1 MSKISEVII
10 GDSGEVARNK
20 INEAIETVETD
31 ATITGDGTVESPLSA
46 VPTGIVEP
54 VDKLEFN
61 TSPPVIT
68 TAGTILWNENEYTI
82 EVITGLGAVIQL
94 GHEMVLLYYNDTGA
108 IIPDGAILHP
118 RSATIISG
126 QVVPTPELADAS
138 KWELSEGTLSVATH
152 EIPIG
157 SLGIATRFG
166 RVRGINTS
174 AVSAGAQIW
183 LSEIN
188 PGEFTDIKPTFPNYA
203 ISIGGSLNSELAPDG
218 EIFVSITKNVFNT
231 FNDAFDGAIRETF
244 DFLVTSDGVTVTG
257 SLSNVDTL
265 SDLTLLFSDGFY
277 TFVTTPAAAT
287 IALTDGTDSA
297 TTTNYVYIPISTKV
311 LTVST
316 AGFPL
321 TEHCKIAQ
329 LEVQSAATVQ
339 AELGAERNQNI
350 NDHIKTEDDNGHILH
365 IAERVRQLN
374 AEHDNGTEGSLTG
387 VTTNGYIQVTGGEV
401 WQLHKQTFA
410 SFSMPTRDI
419 IITNDF
425 TTANR
430 RTDNLNTIT
439 AYSTGNAWSNEW
451 SKVVIWG
458 IANKTGEVD
467 FIKLNLPSDGYNS
480 EANAIADSLNYAD
493 YSIPN
498 KYKGVGFLIAAFT
511 IRISG
516 GAITYNGGLAYQDLR
531 GFVPNNIA
539 GGGGG
544 SGVTSLLGLSD
555 VFIASYAGKKGQAVK
570 INDLETGIESGGNV
584 VGGAYIQSFSA
595 TPAFDFDNGNT
606 QQITLTADI
615 TSWTLTNT
623 LPAGSYVIYFIQ
635 DGVGGHSIPD
645 GTTGTK
651 TDNSTDFITLAGD
664 TSIVNVI
671 VKPDGGIFWSV
682 VETIT
687 A

>member
-1 MSKISEVII
+1 
-10 GDSGEVARNK
+10 N
-20 INEAIETVETD
+20 
-31 ATITGDGTVESPLSA
+31 L
-46 VPTGIVEP
+46 
-54 VDKLEFN
+54 
-61 TSPPVIT
+61 
-68 TAGTILWNENEYTI
+68 
-82 EVITGLGAVIQL
+82 
-94 GHEMVLLYYNDTGA
+94 
-108 IIPDGAILHP
+108 
-118 RSATIISG
+118 
-126 QVVPTPELADAS
+126 
-138 KWELSEGTLSVATH
+138 
-152 EIPIG
+152 
-157 SLGIATRFG
+157 
-166 RVRGINTS
+166 
-174 AVSAGAQIW
+174 
-183 LSEIN
+183 
-188 PGEFTDIKPTFPNYA
+188 
-203 ISIGGSLNSELAPDG
+203 
-218 EIFVSITKNVFNT
+218 
-231 FNDAFDGAIRETF
+231 
-244 DFLVTSDGVTVTG
+244 
-257 SLSNVDTL
+257 
-265 SDLTLLFSDGFY
+265 
-277 TFVTTPAAAT
+277 
-287 IALTDGTDSA
+287 
-297 TTTNYVYIPISTKV
+297 
-311 LTVST
+311 
-316 AGFPL
+316 
-321 TEHCKIAQ
+321 
-329 LEVQSAATVQ
+329 
-339 AELGAERNQNI
+339 

-401 WQLHKQTFA
+401 WQLHKQTFS

-439 AYSTGNAWSNEW
+439 AYSTGSAWSNEW

-570 INDLETGIESGGNV
+570 INDLETGIDSGGNV
-584 VGGAYIQSFSA
+584 VGGAYIHSFSA

-664 TSIVNVI
+664 TSIVNII